1 MKVIKRFNELLEYA
15 MWKGDFLDFCM
26 GIFALT
32 MSLFGFSFTILII
45 TGVIKWWL

>member
-1 MKVIKRFNELLEYA
+1 MKVIRRFKELLDYA
-15 MWKGDFLDFCM
+15 MWKGDFLDFAAGMMFLC
-26 GIFALT
+26 